1 MKITGGE
8 FKRIT
13 LRVPRGIR
21 PAQNMIRKAIFDTI
35 GNVRDK
41 DILDIFA
48 GSGSLGF
55 EAISRGAKRCTFVES
70 NMKCVKI
77 IEENAKRLFVM
88 DRVKILKMSFKKFLD
103 INTEKFDII
112 FTDPPYRIVLKTQKI
127 KNILKI
133 LKKKGIL
140 IMETQKKIKFGE
152 EIEKFILKEVF
163 YGQTKITY
171 FTSGVSR
178 KF

>member
-8 FKRIT
+8 LKGIT
-13 LRVPRGIR
+13 LKTPRGIR
-21 PAQNMIRKAIFDTI
+21 PAQNMVRKAIFDTI
-35 GNVRDK
+35 GDVRDK

-55 EAISRGAKRCTFVES
+55 EAISRGARRCTFVEKDI
-70 NMKCVKI
+70 KCVKI
-77 IEENAKRLFVM
+77 IEENAKKLSVI

-112 FTDPPYRIVLKTQKI
+112 FTDPPYRIILQDEEI

-133 LKKKGIL
+133 LKKRGIL
-140 IMETQKKIKFGE
+140 IMETQKKLKFGE
-152 EIEKFILKEVF
+152 ELEKFILKEVF

-171 FTSGVSR
+171 FTCRLSG
-178 KF
+178 KL